1 MKLWFILKCI
11 GTMRNLKVDNQRLEL
26 LCREYHVKRLAVFGS
41 VLKGHEKPG
50 SDLDLLVEFEAGKT
64 PGFSYFHL
72 QDALSHLFGQTVDL
86 NTPAFLSRYFRDEVV
101 RTAQN
106 VYVDQ

>member
-1 MKLWFILKCI
+1 MKLWFIPECI
-11 GTMRNLKVDNQRLEL
+11 DTMRNLEVDHGRLES

-41 VLKGHEKPG
+41 VLKGHEKPS

-64 PGFSYFHL
+64 PGFAYFHL
-72 QDALSHLFGQTVDL
+72 QYKLSHLFGKTVDL

-101 RTAQN
+101 KTAQN
-106 VYVDQ
+106 VYVDR

>member
-1 MKLWFILKCI
+1 ML
-11 GTMRNLKVDNQRLEL
+11 NLTVDRGRLES

-41 VLKGHEKPG
+41 VLKGHDKPD

-64 PGFSYFHL
+64 PGFAYFHL
-72 QDALSHLFGQTVDL
+72 QDELSLLFGQTVDL